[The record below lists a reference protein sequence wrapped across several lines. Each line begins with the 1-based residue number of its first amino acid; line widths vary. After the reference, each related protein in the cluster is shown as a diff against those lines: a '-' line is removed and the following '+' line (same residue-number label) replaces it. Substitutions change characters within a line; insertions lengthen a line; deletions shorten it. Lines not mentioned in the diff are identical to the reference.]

1 MFEFCLVCL
10 FFLLNGDVKLFA
22 KKALLRMQL
31 ACFFML
37 LKCFF
42 VLFFLFNYLL
52 MYNAVT

>member
-42 VLFFLFNYLL
+42 VLFFLFN
-52 MYNAVT
+52 